1 MKKGDLVYIIAE
13 DAVAIFLE
21 KYKDSDFENVIFH
34 KGEEWVFAD
43 CELQTLEE
51 ANVQRK

>member
-21 KYKDSDFENVIFH
+21 KYGPFEGYPQEKIIFVE
-34 KGEEWVFAD
+34 GEERLFFEH
-43 CELQTLEE
+43 ELE
-51 ANVQRK
+51 VISV

>member
-13 DAVAIFLE
+13 DVVAIFLE
-21 KYKDSDFENVIFH
+21 KYKGSNFENVVYH
-34 KGEEWVFAD
+34 KGEEWIFSD

-51 ANVQRK
+51 TNV